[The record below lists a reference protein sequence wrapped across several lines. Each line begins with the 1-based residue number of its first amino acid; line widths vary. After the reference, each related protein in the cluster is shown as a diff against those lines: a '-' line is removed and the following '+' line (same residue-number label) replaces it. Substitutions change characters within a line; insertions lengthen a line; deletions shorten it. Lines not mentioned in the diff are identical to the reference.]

1 MALSRADYIKAVST
15 RPEGLERHVIA
26 KRKVEETDNLYAE
39 EWEFDDQAV
48 VRIEKHRPPSP
59 GQGFSSWP
67 LFQFILVTAPAENPL
82 DLVPGELHV
91 VDYSEQSQMRP
102 VVPAKYKD

>member
-26 KRKVEETDNLYAE
+26 KRKVEETDSLYAE

-59 GQGFSSWP
+59 GQVFSSWP
-67 LFQFILVTAPAENPL
+67 LFKFILVTAPAENPF

-91 VDYSEQSQMRP
+91 VDYSEQFQRWPS
-102 VVPAKYKD
+102 VPGEDKE